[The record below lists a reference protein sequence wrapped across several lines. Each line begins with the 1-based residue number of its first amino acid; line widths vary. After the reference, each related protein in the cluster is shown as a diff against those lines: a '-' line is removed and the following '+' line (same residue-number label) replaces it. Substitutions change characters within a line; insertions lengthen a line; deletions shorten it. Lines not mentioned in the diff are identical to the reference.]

1 MPNVI
6 PLSLPNMLGST
17 PYTSYTYAYPH
28 KTAYRTFESP
38 LPLHE
43 IWQEADRQA
52 PFLYL
57 HVPFCEMRCG
67 FCNLFTTINPAT
79 DFVEDFLRML
89 KLEAGQVRAELGPVA
104 IARMAIGGGTP
115 TYLEPQQLERLFGI
129 AEGLFGVTPG
139 TVPLSVET
147 SPLTA
152 TPERLQV
159 LKDHGTDRISIGV
172 QSFMEDEVRRSGR
185 AQQTSTVHQALT
197 TIRALDFAHLNIDL
211 IYGLPGQTIANWEKS
226 LRAALAYQPEEIY
239 LYPLYVR
246 PLTGLDRIQQRSGH
260 DKDED
265 IRLACYQAARDLLL
279 EAGYQQVSMRMFQS
293 KRATVQNGPVYC
305 VQDDGMIGLGCGARS
320 YTRSHHY
327 SNEYAVSAR
336 GVKAILAEYI
346 ATPAEA
352 FASARFGF
360 TLDADEQHRRYVLK
374 SLLETGGLDRQSYQ
388 DRFNQDVFQH
398 LPQITEL
405 LTLDLVVER
414 SGLLLLTERGMA
426 YSDTIGPWL
435 YSAQVRQRMEGYTLR

>member
-1 MPNVI
+1 MSNVAFQ
-6 PLSLPNMLGST
+6 SLAGLLQST

-28 KTAYRTFESP
+28 KTAYRAFERP

-43 IWQEADRQA
+43 IWQDADRQA

-79 DFVEDFLRML
+79 DFVEGFLRTL
-89 KLEAGQVRAELGPVA
+89 KQEAEQVRAELGPVEV
-104 IARMAIGGGTP
+104 ARMAIGGGTP
-115 TYLEPQQLERLFGI
+115 TYLEAGQLERLFDI
-129 AEGLFGVTPG
+129 AEGLFGISPG
-139 TVPLSVET
+139 VVPLSVET

-152 TPERLQV
+152 TPDRLQI
-159 LKDHGTDRISIGV
+159 LKDHGADRISIGV
-172 QSFMEDEVRRSGR
+172 QSFLEDEVHGAGR
-185 AQQTSTVHQALT
+185 AQKTSTVHHALT
-197 TIRALDFAHLNIDL
+197 SIRTLNFANLNIDL
-211 IYGLPGQTIANWEKS
+211 IYGLPGQTVTSWLES
-226 LRAALAYQPEEIY
+226 LRAALVYQPEELY

-246 PLTGLDRIQQRSGH
+246 PLTGLDRTKERTGYN
-260 DKDED
+260 KDED

-279 EAGYQQVSMRMFQS
+279 EVGYQQVSMRMFQS
-293 KRATVQNGPVYC
+293 KRATIQSGPIYC

-346 ATPAEA
+346 ATPATA

-360 TLDADEQHRRYVLK
+360 ALDADEQHHRYILK
-374 SLLETGGLDRQSYQ
+374 SLLETGGLDHLAYQTRFGQDVYQ
-388 DRFNQDVFQH
+388 D
-398 LPQITEL
+398 LPQLTEL
-405 LTLDLVVER
+405 LTLDLVAEQAGMLV
-414 SGLLLLTERGMA
+414 LTERGLA

-435 YSAQVRQRMEGYTLR
+435 YSTQVRQLMKGYILR